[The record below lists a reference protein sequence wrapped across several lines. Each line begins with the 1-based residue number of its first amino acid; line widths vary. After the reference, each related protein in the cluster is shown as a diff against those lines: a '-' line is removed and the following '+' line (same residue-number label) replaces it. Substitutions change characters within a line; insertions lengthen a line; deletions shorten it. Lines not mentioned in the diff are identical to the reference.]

1 MYYKVLPPH
10 PGLHSHVGCY
20 WILKTDARF
29 ATRQEVIIPDGYGEI
44 IFNLGA
50 PYPWQPAG
58 CPAPRIIRDTHLVGQ
73 RDTSVTVK
81 LPARLYQVGV
91 KLKPAAMRSL
101 LGLPPTGLTN
111 CLVHASDVG
120 GHALA
125 ELAERLYEASSEH
138 RQVQLLDDF
147 FGQKRGGQVEAD
159 AVTEQAL
166 HRILDQK
173 GILRVDEVKNELN
186 VDYRT
191 LERRFKA
198 TTGLTPKEF
207 ARIIRFKNAYKA
219 FRGNQAKDPFFF
231 LDWGYYDQSHYIREF
246 RHFMGS
252 APGAFRAG
260 LTPVSD
266 AILRQGL
273 AQNVSSE
280 EPAAERLRTGI
291 SH

>member
-1 MYYKVLPPH
+1 MYYKVLLPH
-10 PGLHSHVGCY
+10 PSLRSHVGCY

-44 IFNLGA
+44 ILNLGA
-50 PYPWQPAG
+50 PYAWQPAG
-58 CPAPRIIRDTHLVGQ
+58 CQAPRIIRDTHLVGQ

-91 KLKPAAMRSL
+91 KIKPVALRSL
-101 LGLPPTGLTN
+101 LGLPPAGLTN
-111 CLVHASDVG
+111 CLVHSSEVG

-125 ELAERLYEASSEH
+125 ELAEKLHEVACEDRL
-138 RQVQLLDDF
+138 VQLLDAF
-147 FGQKRGGQVEAD
+147 FGHTLRGRVEAD

-166 HRILDQK
+166 HRILGQK
-173 GILRVDEVKNELN
+173 GILRVDEVKKELN

-219 FRGNQAKDPFFF
+219 FRGNQGQDPFFF

-252 APGAFRAG
+252 TPGAFRAG

-273 AQNVSSE
+273 K
-280 EPAAERLRTGI
+280 
-291 SH
+291 